1 MCPEAGGHG
10 TATTALASSLTPR
23 AKAGMGKSPRGHSHS
38 TGPHIQPGV
47 VFSQRQLHSLQRVE
61 GLKQQAP
68 LQPTRTTTWPYACG
82 LGLWNI
88 FMLPREQDI
97 SQKQWDILLTTMI
110 SPIYLHQ
117 GPTKLGK
124 GTPGD
129 TQQLQFTEVQSF
141 QAELEGETGTGKD
154 ATHLPR
160 DRNKPPNIFRPNCE
174 QQKAQSIQ
182 TSSLFSTYT
191 LREML
196 KRSPVPSR
204 GSYQTSDQR
213 DLQQRGTERRFSPSR
228 KAETGLESL
237 VDQVVLLQRLYQST
251 QIDQ

>member
-10 TATTALASSLTPR
+10 TATTALASSLAPGV
-23 AKAGMGKSPRGHSHS
+23 KAGMGKFPRGHSHG

-61 GLKQQAP
+61 GSKQQAP
-68 LQPTRTTTWPYACG
+68 LEPTRTTTRPYACG

-88 FMLPREQDI
+88 VMLPREQDI

-129 TQQLQFTEVQSF
+129 AQQLQFTELQSF
-141 QAELEGETGTGKD
+141 QAELRDGNGKGCD
-154 ATHLPR
+154 TPAQGQKQIPQNLQAKLGAAKGPVH
-160 DRNKPPNIFRPNCE
+160 PNEFLVQHIHPHGN
-174 QQKAQSIQ
+174 
-182 TSSLFSTYT
+182 
-191 LREML
+191 
-196 KRSPVPSR
+196 
-204 GSYQTSDQR
+204 
-213 DLQQRGTERRFSPSR
+213 
-228 KAETGLESL
+228 AETQSGAF
-237 VDQVVLLQRLYQST
+237 QRKLPNLRPT
-251 QIDQ
+251 